1 MIHLELSTSLKVSEC
16 IFNMELQW
24 MYVVVSIL
32 HEIVNKFY
40 VDKVFVNLDEKPAFS
55 HTELIVTNPKFRLL
69 ILEKVKIII
78 CKVKYMDFMLLLYRY
93 LNFSQSMDSTIM
105 Y

>member
-1 MIHLELSTSLKVSEC
+1 MWWCPSYIK
-16 IFNMELQW
+16 
-24 MYVVVSIL
+24 
-32 HEIVNKFY
+32 IVNTFY
-40 VDKVFVNLDEKPAFS
+40 VAKVFVNLDEKPAFS
-55 HTELIVTNPKFRLL
+55 LTELIVTNPTFRLL

-78 CKVKYMDFMLLLYRY
+78 CKVKYMDFMLFLYRY

>member
-1 MIHLELSTSLKVSEC
+1 MK
-16 IFNMELQW
+16 
-24 MYVVVSIL
+24 
-32 HEIVNKFY
+32 IVNTFY
-40 VDKVFVNLDEKPAFS
+40 VDKVFVNLDEKPAF
-55 HTELIVTNPKFRLL
+55 TELIVTNPKFRLL

-78 CKVKYMDFMLLLYRY
+78 CKVKYMDFMLFLYRY

>member
-1 MIHLELSTSLKVSEC
+1 MK
-16 IFNMELQW
+16 
-24 MYVVVSIL
+24 
-32 HEIVNKFY
+32 IVNTFY
-40 VDKVFVNLDEKPAFS
+40 VDEVFVNLDEKPAFS
-55 HTELIVTNPKFRLL
+55 LTELIVTNPTFRLS

-78 CKVKYMDFMLLLYRY
+78 CKVKYMDFMLFLYRY